1 MTWPLP
7 CVSLECWWL
16 FPLSGRRVLLGVWG
30 AWGSLKKA
38 GCDRITSMRSGCPEM
53 GARGSCCLSCPWPWG
68 AEGWSWRLAAGRVWV
83 VLVPVGT
90 KGCRSRTEAVCGLAR
105 GTSVTQ
111 ASKGA
116 SGGPVESCRPHG
128 GTCLGLRLPRRLLP
142 PAHPP
147 PRGEAAT
154 VELLPLV
161 ALECPSK
168 AGELQIC
175 FIFLLLF
182 FDLF

>member
-1 MTWPLP
+1 MGVPEEGGWRQDHKYAFRVPGNGGERELLPL
-7 CVSLECWWL
+7 
-16 FPLSGRRVLLGVWG
+16 LSVALVGG
-30 AWGSLKKA
+30 
-38 GCDRITSMRSGCPEM
+38 
-53 GARGSCCLSCPWPWG
+53 
-68 AEGWSWRLAAGRVWV
+68 EGWSWRLAAGRVWV

-90 KGCRSRTEAVCGLAR
+90 KGRSRTEAVCGLAR
-105 GTSVTQ
+105 GTSMTQ
-111 ASKGA
+111 ASKGV

-128 GTCLGLRLPRRLLP
+128 GRCLGLRLPRRLLP

-147 PRGEAAT
+147 RRGEAAT

-161 ALECPSK
+161 ALVCPSK